1 MTAAGTPFGV
11 LICGSLCLDQL
22 RLGLGGVLIVVV
34 GVIIV
39 ITEER
44 QQEEEQRVIER
55 GLVERR

>member
-1 MTAAGTPFGV
+1 MYR
-11 LICGSLCLDQL
+11 GSPCWDQL
-22 RLGLGGVLIVVV
+22 RLGLGGVIMIVVRK
-34 GVIIV
+34 IIV

>member
-1 MTAAGTPFGV
+1 MGPARR
-11 LICGSLCLDQL
+11 SLCWDQL
-22 RLGLGGVLIVVV
+22 RLGLGGVIMIVVRK
-34 GVIIV
+34 IIV